1 MVIDRILLSP
11 LNPAW
16 HGHFAHGG
24 EKPLNLARMAVS
36 LEKTGSMIPPT
47 LWKLDRQDAGQE
59 MKCGAQKGE
68 ETLNGRSSG
77 FWFAAQRWRRNRCFN
92 RLLACLE
99 TEAQS
104 LA

>member
-68 ETLNGRSSG
+68 ETLNMGAHRASGLPRSDGAGIGVSTG
-77 FWFAAQRWRRNRCFN
+77 
-92 RLLACLE
+92 
-99 TEAQS
+99 S
-104 LA
+104 